1 MYKMSVI
8 EQISLQFR
16 NKHYVAI
23 TGSIRVSKRE
33 LSLRGMNMDL
43 FCVRAKYGINN
54 RQIITIGDFPSFPS
68 VAVTDAFPPHRRST
82 RPPRRR
88 SAPPSLARGHDVK
101 RG

>member
-1 MYKMSVI
+1 MAALLRLYKLGQPIVDMMERRRLV
-8 EQISLQFR
+8 
-16 NKHYVAI
+16 
-23 TGSIRVSKRE
+23 RVSKRE
-33 LSLRGMNMDL
+33 LSLRGMIMDH

-68 VAVTDAFPPHRRST
+68 VTVTDAFPPHRRST